1 MANKIREKVESEVT
15 SNQSETTEAQNEPEV
30 FDERVPEPETIV
42 SEIADQSPKQ
52 DNNDEPA
59 ELPNFSNTPL
69 QR

>member
-1 MANKIREKVESEVT
+1 MANKIREKVESEVD
-15 SNQSETTEAQNEPEV
+15 QSEPTENEPEES
-30 FDERVPEPETIV
+30 DERVPEPEVIV
-42 SEIADQSPKQ
+42 SEKNDDSSKQ